1 MSLLTRLLEY
11 IRSLF
16 QRNGDQVP
24 DTYDPTDDQDEPAE
38 VTDVDDADPVDLI
51 PGDASEEAPV
61 PTDWGSQLT
70 DEDLA
75 ERLDGVDLTPDPE
88 DGRQEETP

>member
-1 MSLLTRLLEY
+1 MSLLTRLIEY

-16 QRNGDQVP
+16 AKEETVTDP
-24 DTYDPTDDQDEPAE
+24 YDPTDDRDEPAP
-38 VTDVDDADPVDLI
+38 VADVDDTEPVDLI

-61 PTDWGSQLT
+61 PAGWGSQLT
-70 DEDLA
+70 DEDMA